1 MRGAFAAGG
10 PLPVWF
16 RLLPNP
22 SMLPSTLALVD
33 SDATFCERVVRCL
46 RERGVRVTTFDDSDA
61 LLTAQAPYDFRFYVI
76 DLELPGIDGV
86 DLIRILRRRSE
97 AGILVISARQQ
108 PEAFDAAM
116 QVGADMYL
124 AKPVREEQALLAI
137 TAVQRRAAT
146 TAQPAP
152 TWKLDRTA
160 GALLT
165 PDGVRVELSASDV
178 VVMECFVD
186 AGGQTV
192 GREELRQ
199 RLGMSATN
207 DSDNLLHAT
216 IYRLRRRIE
225 RATPELVPL
234 QSRSRQG
241 YVFRAP
247 IRSD

>member
-1 MRGAFAAGG
+1 
-10 PLPVWF
+10 
-16 RLLPNP
+16 
-22 SMLPSTLALVD
+22 MLPSTLALVD
-33 SDATFCERVVRCL
+33 SDATFCERVARCL
-46 RERGVRVTTFDDSDA
+46 RERGVRVTPFDDSDA
-61 LLTAQAPYDFRFYVI
+61 LLTAQAPYDFGFYVI

-146 TAQPAP
+146 TAPPAP
-152 TWKLDRTA
+152 SWKLDRTA

-186 AGGQTV
+186 AGGETV

-247 IRSD
+247 IRSN